1 MTWHGPL
8 LRLQLA
14 SNLAVLSSSTK
25 GEDSH
30 TPPVLPAELA
40 MWRVGQSG
48 LLLAF

>member
-1 MTWHGPL
+1 MG
-8 LRLQLA
+8 RFCGY